1 MPGSREL
8 PQCGRAADGED
19 GSAALRLNKALAQA
33 GVCSRRAADDLIFA
47 GRVTVNGET
56 VTEPGRRVDP
66 GTDRVAVDGRPL
78 AAPPPRHVYV
88 LLHKPVGVVTTL
100 SDPEGR
106 PTVLA
111 LLPASMRKRRIVP
124 VGRLDVMSEGLLL
137 LTDDGELVNRMT
149 HPRHHVPKTY
159 ALTVRGAVDEAALGT
174 MRRGMRL
181 AEGEKL
187 APVEARIVGRTR
199 ESTLLELVL
208 RQGVNRQIRRMCRDL
223 GLTVQKLKRT
233 AIGPLALGD
242 LGPGKAREL
251 TRGEIGRLRSA
262 LGLTA

>member
-1 MPGSREL
+1 MPAPRE
-8 PQCGRAADGED
+8 PAKRGRAADNED
-19 GSAALRLNKALAQA
+19 GSTALRLNKALAQA

>member
-1 MPGSREL
+1 MPAPREL
-8 PQCGRAADGED
+8 PGRGRANDGEN
-19 GSAALRLNKALAQA
+19 GSPALRLNKALAQA

-66 GTDRVAVDGRPL
+66 GTDRVEVDGRPL
-78 AAPPPRHVYV
+78 AAPPSRHIYI

-106 PTVLA
+106 PMVLD
-111 LLPASMRKRRIVP
+111 LLPASMRKRRVVP

-159 ALTVRGAVDEAALGT
+159 TLTVRGAVDESALAT
-174 MRRGMRL
+174 MRGGMRL
-181 AEGEKL
+181 AEGEEL
-187 APVEARIVGRTR
+187 APVEARITGRTR

-242 LGPGKAREL
+242 LAPGRTREL
-251 TRGEIGRLRSA
+251 TRDEVGRLRAA